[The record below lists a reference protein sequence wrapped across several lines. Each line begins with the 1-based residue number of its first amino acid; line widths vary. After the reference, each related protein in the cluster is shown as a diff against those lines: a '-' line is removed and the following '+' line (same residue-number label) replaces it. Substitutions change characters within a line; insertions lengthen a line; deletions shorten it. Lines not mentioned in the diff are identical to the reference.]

1 MQRASPQFSLSA
13 LGGGEGRGEVGE
25 APARNGGA
33 THLTL
38 PTASAAGPHPL
49 PPQAGGEGD
58 FSPTRRQILLATVG
72 AALASL
78 AATASATEEAIS
90 EAIRDLVGEAPLAP
104 GKVKLELP
112 SIVENGNTVPLT
124 VSVESPMTEADHVE
138 SIHIFNQK
146 NPQPYVAAF
155 HLGPRAGK
163 ASVATRIRLADS
175 QRLIAIARLADGSFW
190 SDSADVIVTLA
201 ACTEQ

>member
-1 MQRASPQFSLSA
+1 MAVF
-13 LGGGEGRGEVGE
+13 
-25 APARNGGA
+25 APIADA
-33 THLTL
+33 TD
-38 PTASAAGPHPL
+38 AAM
-49 PPQAGGEGD
+49 A
-58 FSPTRRQILLATVG
+58 
-72 AALASL
+72 
-78 AATASATEEAIS
+78 
-90 EAIRDLVGEAPLAP
+90 EAIRELIGEAPLEP

-124 VSVESPMTEADHVE
+124 VSVESPMTAVDHVE

-163 ASVATRIRLADS
+163 AHVATRIRLADS
-175 QRLIAIARLADGSFW
+175 QRLIAIVRLADGRFW
-190 SDSADVIVTLA
+190 SDSADVIVTSA

>member
-1 MQRASPQFSLSA
+1 MQL
-13 LGGGEGRGEVGE
+13 L
-25 APARNGGA
+25 
-33 THLTL
+33 L
-38 PTASAAGPHPL
+38 
-49 PPQAGGEGD
+49 
-58 FSPTRRQILLATVG
+58 TRRRILLAASG
-72 AALASL
+72 IGLASF
-78 AATASATEEAIS
+78 AAPTGATEAAMA
-90 EAIRDLVGEAPLAP
+90 EAIRDLIGEAPVTP
-104 GKVKLELP
+104 SKGKLELP

-163 ASVATRIRLADS
+163 AVVSTRIRLADS
-175 QRLIAIARLADGSFW
+175 QQMVAIARLGDGSFW

-201 ACTEQ
+201 ACAEG